1 MAIAALDAPQC
12 KEVDTTD
19 CCLVSSGCSPAAGK
33 NRPGCDEY
41 HIGRS
46 SLLRSVGAPGMP
58 LVIPLMWGQIEKA

>member
-1 MAIAALDAPQC
+1 MAMAALDAPQC

-19 CCLVSSGCSPAAGK
+19 CRLVSSGCSPAAGK

-46 SLLRSVGAPGMP
+46 SLLRTQWVHPECLWLSH
-58 LVIPLMWGQIEKA
+58 